1 MLPVCPVCTLS
12 RRFTQRTRAARPR
25 LDAGYT
31 AGMKL
36 IVVSLGLT
44 VLLILAVLGNSAVMF
59 ASGLGIAVALWST
72 REAPL
77 RTQLGAL
84 VAGALVAG
92 IGAEVVHT
100 FYHLFGGE
108 TAGGD
113 SGFFFISAILVGL
126 INAAGMAA
134 VVFLAHALARQRAR

>member
-1 MLPVCPVCTLS
+1 
-12 RRFTQRTRAARPR
+12 
-25 LDAGYT
+25 
-31 AGMKL
+31 MKL

-59 ASGLGIAVALWST
+59 VSGLGIGVALWST

-92 IGAEVVHT
+92 IGAEAIHT
-100 FYHLFGGE
+100 LYHLLGGE

-113 SGFFFISAILVGL
+113 SGFFFVSAILVGL
-126 INAAGMAA
+126 INAVAMAA
-134 VVFLAHALARQRAR
+134 VVLLAHTLGRQRAR